1 MDLLGL
7 KKHLD
12 TLSLPDY
19 RYRQIVKNYFSSRY
33 QKFSEMTDLPKD
45 LRSSLDEKFPLL
57 SLTEISLKKGVGTQ
71 KAVLK
76 LNDGLAIES
85 VLMDYEQWLTVC
97 VSSQVGCP
105 LNCAFCATGKMGLKR
120 DLSPE
125 EIVDQIIYWNH
136 NLSSLRGASSDEAIS
151 SGSPR
156 PLGSRV
162 DARYVGRIVFMG
174 MGEPFLNW
182 DNLMEAL
189 KIIKGNLDIGS
200 RKISIST
207 AGIVP
212 RIYDFANLDTEINL
226 AISLHASNQEEREKI
241 MPIAK
246 TYQYDELIESLNYYT
261 SHTKRQLFLEYALIK
276 DVNDSDA
283 NLTELINLLKSN
295 NLFYLNLIP
304 LNPIKGG
311 LIPSPRLKVFTSTLT
326 KAHINF
332 SQRQSFGQS
341 IDSACG
347 QLIVENKSPIT
358 K

>member
-1 MDLLGL
+1 MDILGV
-7 KKHLD
+7 KKYLD
-12 TLSLPDY
+12 SLSLPDY
-19 RYRQIVKNYFSSRY
+19 RYRQIVKNYFSGRY
-33 QKFSEMTDLPKD
+33 KKFSEMTDLPKD
-45 LRSSLDEKFPLL
+45 LRTSLDEKFTLL
-57 SLTEISLKKGVGTQ
+57 SVSEIIHQEGTDTQ
-71 KAVLK
+71 KVALK

-85 VLMDYEQWLTVC
+85 VLMDYDQWVTAC

-120 DLSPE
+120 DLTSE

-156 PLGSRV
+156 PFWSRD

-182 DNLMEAL
+182 DNLIDAL
-189 KIIKGNLDIGS
+189 KIIKENLEIGS

-207 AGIVP
+207 AGIIP

-226 AISLHASNQEEREKI
+226 AISLHASNQLDREKI

-246 TYQYDELIESLNYYT
+246 TYHYDELIKSLNYYT
-261 SHTKRQLFLEYALIK
+261 SHTRRQLFLEYALIK

-311 LIPSPRLKVFTSTLT
+311 LIPSPRLKVFTDTLT